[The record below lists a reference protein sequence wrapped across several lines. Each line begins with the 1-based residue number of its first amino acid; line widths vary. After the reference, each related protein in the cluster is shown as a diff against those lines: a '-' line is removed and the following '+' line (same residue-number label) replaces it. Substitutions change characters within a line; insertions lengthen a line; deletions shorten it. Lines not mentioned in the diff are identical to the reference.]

1 MSICIFVKGGE
12 NRGKSNAIC
21 KLAHL
26 LNVPPTAWTKGGKEV
41 DVILNKYGKM
51 IGLHSEGDPG
61 CDSIDWIEDAI
72 SQKGCDIVVVA
83 CRTGGRT
90 QDSAICFLNKRGDKF
105 IEIYPIRKSNAC
117 YSDSEIELFST
128 STALSLLH
136 LISNL

>member
-1 MSICIFVKGGE
+1 MSTCIFVKGCA

-26 LNVPPTAWTKGGKEV
+26 LNVPPTAWQKEGKEV

-61 CDSIDWIEDAI
+61 CNSIDWIKDAI
-72 SQKGCDIVVVA
+72 SQKGCDIVIVA
-83 CRTGGRT
+83 CRTGGST
-90 QDSAICFLNKRGDKF
+90 QDPAISFLNQRGDEYM
-105 IEIYPIRKSNAC
+105 EISPVRKPNAC
-117 YSDSEIELFST
+117 YSDSEIDLFST

-136 LISNL
+136 LIANL